1 MKTLRPREVKK
12 LAQDP
17 TDSEWLREPNTRV
30 FALNHCVYGSV
41 SLSYFYHLLF
51 GTLGVFFSLS
61 VSHLSRDL

>member
-17 TDSEWLREPNTRV
+17 TDSKWQREPNTKA

-41 SLSYFYHLLF
+41 SLSYFYHLI

-61 VSHLSRDL
+61 VSHLSCAL

>member
-1 MKTLRPREVKK
+1 MLRIPQVVSGG
-12 LAQDP
+12 
-17 TDSEWLREPNTRV
+17 DSLTPV

-41 SLSYFYHLLF
+41 SLSYFIIFLF